1 MYFMVSTFQSLIGT
15 LYVLYECFIVH
26 IVCCIVANSYV
37 LVVVLYFIVY
47 GSVSFVFENKVL
59 SSIVYIC
66 SPHVFLLQV

>member
-15 LYVLYECFIVH
+15 LSVLYECFIVH

-47 GSVSFVFENKVL
+47 GSVSFVFEN
-59 SSIVYIC
+59 
-66 SPHVFLLQV
+66 